1 MDSKNIFILSN
12 TYLRQV
18 AWQRQDGEEWAYVG
32 VGNDFDLLKAC
43 EIIRSTITGNEI
55 FYVTDR
61 HQSKVVIL
69 DHLISSP
76 KATLEGVDFLMWDL
90 SFEAVVEFHHIGI
103 ARKGFRNSSS

>member
-18 AWQRQDGEEWAYVG
+18 TWQRQDREEWVYVG
-32 VGNDFDLLKAC
+32 VGNEFDLLKAC
-43 EIIRSTITGNEI
+43 EIIRSTMTGNEI

-76 KATLEGVDFLMWDL
+76 KATLEGVDFLIWDL
-90 SFEAVVEFHHIGI
+90 SFKAVVEFQHIGI
-103 ARKGFRNSSS
+103 ARRGFRNCSS